1 LIRDAIV
8 EEPGAWKRAVTGKTF
23 QSTYELAGDSL
34 SRAPRGLDPEHPLI
48 ADLKRKDFIAVA
60 QLTEEDALSPDF
72 LTRYTGVARA
82 ATPLMKFLTRALE
95 VAW

>member
-1 LIRDAIV
+1 
-8 EEPGAWKRAVTGKTF
+8 
-23 QSTYELAGDSL
+23 
-34 SRAPRGLDPEHPLI
+34 
-48 ADLKRKDFIAVA
+48 LKRKDFIAVA